1 MSDQAPRR
9 RLAAILAA
17 DVVGYSR
24 LIELDEASTLS
35 ALKTHMDTLILP
47 AIAGHHGRVV
57 KTTGDGILVEFGSV
71 VDAVRC
77 AIAVQRSVTE
87 FNVAVAADRRLQ
99 FRIGVN
105 LGDVVV
111 EGADLYGDG
120 VNIAARLEQ
129 LAQPCGVLLSGTAYD
144 QLQGKLDVPLEFV
157 GEQQVKNIA
166 RPVRTYRVRLDGS
179 RAGWWRRF
187 RETRRRAPWAAAVPL
202 VLILAGGVWHFWPQ
216 QHGLVSR
223 ASLAVLPFANIAGDE
238 ATGRLADGLT
248 EDIITDLS
256 RYREMDVIARNSTEV
271 YKDKPVDLRQLG
283 KELNVRYVLEGSV
296 QRQGDQL
303 RITAQ
308 LIDGHSGTHL
318 WSERWDKPAKEFFA
332 IQTDI
337 ADQVGSRLGGSG
349 IINNA
354 EHEAARRSRPEDL
367 TAYELYLAGR
377 NESLRAT
384 PEGNKRALELL
395 QRAVVV
401 DPMLARAWA
410 ELSWAH
416 NSSINFGGDS
426 AKAGPAALSAARRA
440 TELDPDDAYAHA
452 TLGWMLGNHGDLVRS
467 ESEFD
472 KALQLNPGSAD
483 IMVLYSRWAYGFGHP
498 GRGAEAADRAIRLNP
513 NYQIWWAWNF
523 QYAYFID
530 GRYEDALRI
539 LERLPFENYV
549 VGSWVIH
556 AASYAAL
563 GQTDAAKA
571 AVADALKHHPD
582 VTIEGFTGR
591 PIFSEAE
598 RRRLVELMRAAGFP
612 ACARAETLTRSPQLV
627 RLPECHAK

>member
-1 MSDQAPRR
+1 MPEERVKRR
-9 RLAAILAA
+9 MAAILVA

-24 LIELDEASTLS
+24 LMELDEASTLS

-71 VDAVRC
+71 VDAVHC
-77 AIAVQRSVTE
+77 AIAVQRGVTE
-87 FNVAVAADRRLQ
+87 LNVAVAADRRLL
-99 FRIGVN
+99 FRIGIN

-157 GEQQVKNIA
+157 GEQHVKNIA

-187 RETRRRAPWAAAVPL
+187 RGTRRRAPWAAAVPL
-202 VLILAGGVWHFWPQ
+202 VLILAGGVWYFWPQ
-216 QHGLVSR
+216 QLGLVSR
-223 ASLAVLPFANIAGDE
+223 ATLAVLPFANIASDE

-248 EDIITDLS
+248 EEIITDLS

-271 YKDKPVDLRQLG
+271 YKDKPVDLRQIG

-296 QRQGDQL
+296 QRQGDQI

-308 LIDGHSGTHL
+308 LIDGQSGTHL

-354 EHEAARRSRPEDL
+354 EHEATRRL
-367 TAYELYLAGR
+367 
-377 NESLRAT
+377 
-384 PEGNKRALELL
+384 
-395 QRAVVV
+395 
-401 DPMLARAWA
+401 
-410 ELSWAH
+410 
-416 NSSINFGGDS
+416 
-426 AKAGPAALSAARRA
+426 
-440 TELDPDDAYAHA
+440 PDDAYAHA
-452 TLGWMLGNHGDLVRS
+452 TLGWMLGNQGDLVRS

-483 IMVLYSRWAYGFGHP
+483 IMALYSRWARGFGHP

-539 LERLPFENYV
+539 LERLPVENYL
-549 VGSWVIH
+549 VGSWVFR

-582 VTIEGFTGR
+582 VTVEGFTGR
-591 PIFSEAE
+591 PVFSEAE
-598 RRRLVELMRAAGFP
+598 RQRLVELMRAAGFP
-612 ACARAETLTRSPQLV
+612 ACAKAETLTRSPQLV
-627 RLPECHAK
+627 RLPECHTR